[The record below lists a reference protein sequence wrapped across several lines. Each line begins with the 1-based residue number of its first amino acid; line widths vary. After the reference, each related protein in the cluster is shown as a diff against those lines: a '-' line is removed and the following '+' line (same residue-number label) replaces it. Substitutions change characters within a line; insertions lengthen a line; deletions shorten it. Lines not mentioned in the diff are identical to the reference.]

1 MLKKVLLTAC
11 IRIPRQQLW
20 MDYSRTNPGTKDMIL
35 MDAERKLSV
44 PNPSSAEFVPVAS
57 LVEKHVSR
65 YETKLSYFYSR
76 SLDLLDLGQVEIAT
90 LHVRNTKVWNYL
102 QPLTR
107 STTLPFRDAALQIG
121 NHSE

>member
-1 MLKKVLLTAC
+1 
-11 IRIPRQQLW
+11 
-20 MDYSRTNPGTKDMIL
+20 MIL